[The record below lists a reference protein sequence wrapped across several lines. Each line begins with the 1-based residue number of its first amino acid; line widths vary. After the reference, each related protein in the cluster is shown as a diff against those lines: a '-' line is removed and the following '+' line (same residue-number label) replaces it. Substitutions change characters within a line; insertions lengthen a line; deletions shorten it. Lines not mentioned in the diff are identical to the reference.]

1 MGVPRDFAEMMRETV
16 TVYPASTV
24 DSYGK
29 QSFGAGVP
37 YLCRIVGE
45 QRIRRDKDGREVI
58 EMGRAIVYG
67 VAVVDVRDRLA
78 LPNGETPLVT
88 SVDQLTDEAGDHHT
102 VIGYG

>member
-1 MGVPRDFAEMMRETV
+1 MGVPVDFAEMMQDTI
-16 TVYPASTV
+16 TVYPHSTL

-29 QSFGAGVP
+29 QSFGAGVS
-37 YLCRIVGE
+37 YQCRLVGE

-67 VAVVDVRDRLA
+67 VAVVDVRDQLA

-88 SVDQLTDEAGDHHT
+88 SVDQLADENGDHHT